1 MKNTI
6 KTPSVSKAAALKA
19 AKANKAAPAKKA
31 PVIAAPETAEFKLVN
46 KLLLEADKA
55 GATMKAKVF
64 EAAQAAAPE
73 LKASTAK
80 LSNDKVNE
88 VAKAHKKV
96 FDGLDANVKTLFRS
110 ALLLLCN
117 PEMTVEFT
125 PAGKNGASP
134 VMMKAADAVKAGI
147 SKHAIVAAAKGVR
160 EAEGSA
166 KAAGQGRKA
175 EVNATPKTGLTPSF
189 IATLN
194 TALTDAA
201 MKMELVGIL
210 AAAGYTL
217 APAKATKTRKA
228 KAAPAVATIAGMVQ
242 QLNDL
247 PAAPL

>member
-6 KTPSVSKAAALKA
+6 KALPATKTAA
-19 AKANKAAPAKKA
+19 AKAAP
-31 PVIAAPETAEFKLVN
+31 APETAEFKLVN

-55 GATMKAKVF
+55 GATMKTKVF

-110 ALLLLCN
+110 ALLLLCV

-166 KAAGQGRKA
+166 KAAGQGRKTEA
-175 EVNATPKTGLTPSF
+175 NAAPKTGLSPSF

-194 TALTDAA
+194 TALKDAT
-201 MKMELVGIL
+201 MRIELEGIL

-217 APAKATKTRKA
+217 AAAKATKSRKA
-228 KAAPAVATIAGMVQ
+228 KTTAPAVATIAGMVEQ
-242 QLNDL
+242 INSL